1 MLEANSQTAHSQ
13 KNETD
18 VENHA
23 FQILEA
29 RRENYA
35 SQKLEP
41 ICAKYY
47 YIWVCKFEKKSALK
61 GRLLS
66 FSN

>member
-35 SQKLEP
+35 SQKLELYAQN
-41 ICAKYY
+41 IIIYGCANLRKNQ
-47 YIWVCKFEKKSALK
+47 L
-61 GRLLS
+61 
-66 FSN
+66 

>member
-29 RRENYA
+29 QRENYA

-47 YIWVCKFEKKSALK
+47 YIWVCKFEEKSALK
-61 GRLLS
+61 RRLFS
-66 FSN
+66 FLN